1 MLRNKFLF
9 VALQLFIQ
17 LLFNLI
23 YYVQCGGEEETTTT
37 EGGTVPAYTVAIGL
51 AICIIHSFVSKM
63 M

>member
-23 YYVQCGGEEETTTT
+23 YYVQCGGEEETS
-37 EGGTVPAYTVAIGL
+37 TVPAYTVAIGL

>member
-23 YYVQCGGEEETTTT
+23 YYVQC
-37 EGGTVPAYTVAIGL
+37 TVPAYTVAIGL